1 MGTWDTGPFDN
12 DTAADFACALDET
25 ASPGEREELVRGAL
39 TRTVRATG
47 YLSRAAEAVA
57 AAALIASQ
65 CPGGEPVETVYG
77 PKQPLPD
84 FPQDLR
90 ELAAAALDRI
100 LADELEL
107 PGTWVDHADAR
118 HWLSSIKSLR
128 DVLDPP
134 PALPDVPLPGL

>member
-1 MGTWDTGPFDN
+1 
-12 DTAADFACALDET
+12 
-25 ASPGEREELVRGAL
+25 
-39 TRTVRATG
+39 
-47 YLSRAAEAVA
+47 VA